1 MEEMFGKMKRLDLK
15 KAIGYIKDVFRTE
28 VVTAI
33 NALIDRKNGV
43 GAGNYKRYV
52 ALVSQSGTDAPTA
65 TVLEN
70 TFNMTPVWSYG
81 TDGSYNLTITN
92 AFPDASKVFIL
103 ISDGRYANFDATY
116 IAVTVV
122 GIWSTTSVINFQTA
136 LTGNVQANSLLS
148 NTPIEIRV
156 YN

>member
-1 MEEMFGKMKRLDLK
+1 MKRLDLK

-43 GAGNYKRYV
+43 GTGNYKRYV

-70 TFNMTPVWSYG
+70 TFNMTPVWSYA

-92 AFPDASKVFIL
+92 AFPSASKVFVL
-103 ISDGRYANFDATY
+103 VSDGRYANFDATY

-122 GIWSTTSVINFQTA
+122 GVWATSSIINFQTT
-136 LTGNVQANSLLS
+136 LTGAVPSNGLLS
-148 NTPIEIRV
+148 NTSIEVRV

>member
-1 MEEMFGKMKRLDLK
+1 MFGKMKRLDLK
-15 KAIGYIKDVFRTE
+15 KAIGHIKDVFRTE

-43 GAGNYKRYV
+43 GTGNYKRYV
-52 ALVSQSGTDAPTA
+52 AVVSQTSTDAPTA
-65 TVLEN
+65 IVLEN
-70 TFNMTPVWSYG
+70 TFKMIPVWTYS

-92 AFPDASKVFIL
+92 AFPDASKVFVL
-103 ISDGRYANFDATY
+103 VSDGRYANFDATY

-122 GIWSTTSVINFQTA
+122 GVWATSSIINFQTT
-136 LTGNVQANSLLS
+136 LTGAVPSNGLLS
-148 NTPIEIRV
+148 STSIELRV